1 MLVVHLAVC
10 QVVLERDHLCHVQQ
24 HVAVDVVPDAQMH
37 QLLKQLEDVL
47 ADVLERVLA
56 VVDVPVRLSHNLR
69 VEDVVGVD
77 LHVIHRAPVRVRK
90 RVVHIV
96 RIAALIYVVTIVARA
111 AIMYAVQDVKD
122 AMAVLLEVV
131 KHV

>member
-1 MLVVHLAVC
+1 M
-10 QVVLERDHLCHVQQ
+10 LERDHPCHVQQ
-24 HVAVDVVPDAQMH
+24 HVAVDVVLDAQMH
-37 QLLKQLEDVL
+37 QLLKQLADVL

-56 VVDVPVRLSHNLR
+56 VADVPVRLSHNLR
-69 VEDVVGVD
+69 VEDVSDVV

-111 AIMYAVQDVKD
+111 AIMYAVKD
-122 AMAVLLEVV
+122 AMAVQLEVV